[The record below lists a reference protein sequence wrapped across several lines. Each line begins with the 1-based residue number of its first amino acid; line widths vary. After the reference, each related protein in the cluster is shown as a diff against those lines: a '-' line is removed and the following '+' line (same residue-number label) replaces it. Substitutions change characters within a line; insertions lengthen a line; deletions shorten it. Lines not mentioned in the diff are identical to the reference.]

1 MARVQSAQQVTSAAE
16 EHVEAATTRLDVA
29 AQAITAAE
37 DRHRKALEDSSKLRA
52 KDLWDAVALTAED
65 EDLKNQVVGAAN
77 DLGLT
82 VASDSAQEIVRATR
96 QVVDLA
102 SRTRVLATSGPWYRS
117 PLALA
122 IYAALIVGS
131 LGLLIGAAVHAE
143 HQWAGTAITA
153 IGQLA
158 AVGSAAAAWT
168 IRQGGIARH
177 FIAPAETLQQRL
189 EGRLA
194 KQQAANEH
202 ELVALEQ
209 EAGTAKAE
217 LIVALQQH
225 AEAEKQL
232 ASAEKEQT
240 ELTGKR
246 LLSRYLAERANSND
260 YDHYMGVVALAHRD
274 LVDLEAYLHAA
285 IDDNNGKDGFD
296 RIILYIDDL
305 DRCDPDVVASVLDA
319 VHLLL
324 ALPLFVVIVGVDPRW
339 LKRALRER
347 HPELLEPTSSG
358 VPTTSP
364 TDYLEK
370 IFQLTYSLP
379 SMSPDSCANL
389 LVTAA
394 QATQVLPVSQDQSRE
409 ISQPDIELA
418 SLNAD
423 EETEASSFS
432 TGTAEARDTALEDS
446 RQLPPA
452 SAEDLAEALTMH
464 KEDIEALRD
473 VAPLVSISPRRA
485 KRFLS
490 IYLVIRARALGDPML
505 RERLGGNEGMP
516 DSRSNNS
523 LLVLVALLVGLPK
536 IMAASIR
543 DSQLS
548 NTIHATGLG
557 AWLREA
563 VQTAPEE
570 QARLQA
576 FLSMEPSIALLPM
589 DAVMQWLPLARPYL
603 PFELEELQD

>member
-1 MARVQSAQQVTSAAE
+1 
-16 EHVEAATTRLDVA
+16 
-29 AQAITAAE
+29 
-37 DRHRKALEDSSKLRA
+37 
-52 KDLWDAVALTAED
+52 
-65 EDLKNQVVGAAN
+65 
-77 DLGLT
+77 
-82 VASDSAQEIVRATR
+82 
-96 QVVDLA
+96 
-102 SRTRVLATSGPWYRS
+102 
-117 PLALA
+117 
-122 IYAALIVGS
+122 
-131 LGLLIGAAVHAE
+131 
-143 HQWAGTAITA
+143 
-153 IGQLA
+153 
-158 AVGSAAAAWT
+158 
-168 IRQGGIARH
+168 
-177 FIAPAETLQQRL
+177 
-189 EGRLA
+189 
-194 KQQAANEH
+194 
-202 ELVALEQ
+202 
-209 EAGTAKAE
+209 
-217 LIVALQQH
+217 
-225 AEAEKQL
+225 
-232 ASAEKEQT
+232 
-240 ELTGKR
+240 
-246 LLSRYLAERANSND
+246 
-260 YDHYMGVVALAHRD
+260 
-274 LVDLEAYLHAA
+274 
-285 IDDNNGKDGFD
+285 
-296 RIILYIDDL
+296 
-305 DRCDPDVVASVLDA
+305 
-319 VHLLL
+319 
-324 ALPLFVVIVGVDPRW
+324 
-339 LKRALRER
+339 
-347 HPELLEPTSSG
+347 
-358 VPTTSP
+358 
-364 TDYLEK
+364 
-370 IFQLTYSLP
+370 
-379 SMSPDSCANL
+379 MSPDSCANL